1 MAGGEIMARPLSET
15 KIEQLNQQPIIKTAV
30 SKSKDG
36 KWIMHR
42 TTIVDIKPMS
52 YFDKVLCGGQ

>member
-1 MAGGEIMARPLSET
+1 MAGGEFMARQLSE
-15 KIEQLNQQPIIKTAV
+15 KKLDELNKQPIIKTAV

-36 KWIMHR
+36 KWILHR

-52 YFDKVLCGGQ
+52 YLDKVLCGGQ